1 MFQVLCAVAEEGLPL
16 RKLSLQC
23 CKGYGYHGIS
33 RLLRKCNHLHYLDLE
48 GTDFLNDQR
57 KMATATAKKVCVT
70 GAGGFVA
77 SWLVKLLLSKGY
89 IVHGTVRKPGDE
101 KYAHLMK
108 FEGASE
114 KLKLFNADLLSYE
127 SIYSAIVGCSAV
139 FHVACPV
146 PALATTFQ
154 NPEVEMVEPAVKGT
168 SNVLE
173 ASLQAKVE
181 RVVYVSSST
190 AIILNPNLPND
201 KVIDESY
208 WSDKEYCR
216 KTKEW
221 YPFSKMKAEELALDF
236 AERTGIDLVRICPTV
251 VLGPI
256 LQSTSLNAT
265 SLFLLNLLK
274 GCEPVENKLKWI
286 IDVRDLADALLLAY
300 EKIEA
305 EGRYICTSCPAKP
318 KDLVE
323 ELKSE
328 YPNYN
333 YPTKFLSKILL
344 LAGLLRWIIT

>member
-1 MFQVLCAVAEEGLPL
+1 
-16 RKLSLQC
+16 
-23 CKGYGYHGIS
+23 
-33 RLLRKCNHLHYLDLE
+33 
-48 GTDFLNDQR
+48 
-57 KMATATAKKVCVT
+57 MAIATVKKKVRVT

-89 IVHGTVRKPGDE
+89 IVHGTVRKPGDG

-114 KLKLFNADLLSYE
+114 KLKLFKADLLSYE

-190 AIILNPNLPND
+190 AIIVNPNSPND

-216 KTKEW
+216 KTK
-221 YPFSKMKAEELALDF
+221 
-236 AERTGIDLVRICPTV
+236 
-251 VLGPI
+251 
-256 LQSTSLNAT
+256 STSLNAT

-333 YPTKFLSKILL
+333 YPTKFIEVDYYIRLSSEKLQRLGWSYRPLEETLIDSVESYKEAGVYLL
-344 LAGLLRWIIT
+344 G